1 MSEEYKNLTIKD
13 WALEDRPR
21 EKMIKRGINSL
32 SDAELLAIL
41 IKSGTKKENAVAI
54 AQRIL
59 LSANSNLN
67 ELGKYTLAD
76 FTSTKGI
83 GEAKGIT
90 IMAAL
95 ELGRRRKQAEALNRP
110 KIESSSDIIEIFQP
124 QLADLPHEE
133 FWVLFLNRANKV
145 IDQARITQGGVTGT
159 VFDIKLILKSAIE
172 KLALSIIVCH
182 NHPSGNPKPSE
193 QDIRITQK
201 LKEAS
206 QLFEITLLD
215 HIIITDS
222 ECYSFADSG
231 DL

>member
-1 MSEEYKNLTIKD
+1 MSEKYKNLTIKD

-41 IKSGTKKENAVAI
+41 IKSGTKNENAVAI

-67 ELGKYTLAD
+67 ELGKYSLTN

-83 GEAKGIT
+83 GEAKGLT

-95 ELGRRRKQAEALNRP
+95 ELGRRRKQTEALNRT
-110 KIESSSDIIEIFQP
+110 KIESSKDIIEIFQP

-145 IDQARITQGGVTGT
+145 IDQSRITQGGITGT
-159 VFDIKLILKSAIE
+159 IFDIKLILKSAIE
-172 KLALSIIVCH
+172 KLASSIIVCH

-193 QDIRITQK
+193 QDIKITQR

-206 QLFEITLLD
+206 QLFEISLLD

-231 DL
+231 ML

>member
-1 MSEEYKNLTIKD
+1 MSAEYKNLTIKD

-41 IKSGTKKENAVAI
+41 IKTGTKNENAVAI

-59 LSANSNLN
+59 LDVNNNLN
-67 ELGKYTLAD
+67 ELAKYNLTD
-76 FTSTKGI
+76 FTTTKGI

-95 ELGRRRKQAEALNRP
+95 ELGRRRKHTEALNRA
-110 KIESSSDIIEIFQP
+110 KIRSSNDIIEIFQP

-145 IDQARITQGGVTGT
+145 IDQARITQGGITGT

-172 KLALSIIVCH
+172 RLASSIIVCH

-193 QDIRITQK
+193 QDIRITNK

-206 QLFEITLLD
+206 LLFEISLLD
-215 HIIITDS
+215 HVIITDS
-222 ECYSFADSG
+222 ECYSFADNG
-231 DL
+231 NL

>member
-41 IKSGTKKENAVAI
+41 IKSGTKNENAVAI

-67 ELGKYTLAD
+67 ELGKYSLTD

-83 GEAKGIT
+83 GEAKGLT

-95 ELGRRRKQAEALNRP
+95 ELGRRRKQTEALNRT
-110 KIESSSDIIEIFQP
+110 KIESSKDIIEIFQP

-145 IDQARITQGGVTGT
+145 IDQSRITQGGITGT

-172 KLALSIIVCH
+172 KLASSIIVCH
-182 NHPSGNPKPSE
+182 NHPSGNSKPSE
-193 QDIRITQK
+193 QDIKITQR

-206 QLFEITLLD
+206 QLFEISLLD

-222 ECYSFADSG
+222 ECHSFADSG
-231 DL
+231 ML

>member
-1 MSEEYKNLTIKD
+1 MTAEYKNLTIKD

-21 EKMIKRGINSL
+21 EKMIKRGIGSL
-32 SDAELLAIL
+32 GDAELLAIL
-41 IKSGTKKENAVAI
+41 IKSGTKNENAVAI

-59 LSANSNLN
+59 LSANGNLN
-67 ELGKYTLAD
+67 ELGKFTLED

-95 ELGRRRKQAEALNRP
+95 ELGRRRKQAEALSRP
-110 KIESSSDIIEIFQP
+110 QIKESKDIIEIFQP
-124 QLADLPHEE
+124 LLSDLPHEE

-145 IDQARITQGGVTGT
+145 IYQTRITQGGVTGT
-159 VFDIKLILKSAIE
+159 IFDIKLIMKAAIE
-172 KLALSIIVCH
+172 KLASSIIICH

-193 QDIRITQK
+193 QDLRITQK
-201 LKEAS
+201 LKEAA
-206 QLFEITLLD
+206 QTFEISLLD

-222 ECYSFADSG
+222 VCYSFADNG
-231 DL
+231 NL

>member
-1 MSEEYKNLTIKD
+1 MEYKNLTIKD

-21 EKMIKRGINSL
+21 EKMIKRGIGSL

-41 IKSGTKKENAVAI
+41 INTGTKNESAVAI

-59 LSANSNLN
+59 TSANNNLN
-67 ELGKYTLAD
+67 ELGKRSLTD

-95 ELGRRRKQAEALNRP
+95 ELGRRRKQTEALSRP
-110 KIESSSDIIEIFQP
+110 KIQSSSDIIEIFQP

-133 FWVLFLNRANKV
+133 FWVLYLNRANKV
-145 IDQARITQGGVTGT
+145 IDQSRITQGGVTGT
-159 VFDIKLILKSAIE
+159 IFDIKLIMKSAIE
-172 KLALSIIVCH
+172 KLASSIIICH

-193 QDIRITQK
+193 QDIKITQK
-201 LKEAS
+201 LKEAA
-206 QLFEITLLD
+206 LVFEINLLD

-231 DL
+231 II

>member
-1 MSEEYKNLTIKD
+1 MSTEYKNLTIKD

-21 EKMIKRGINSL
+21 EKMVKKGVGSL

-41 IKSGTKKENAVAI
+41 IKSGTKNENAVAI

-67 ELGKYTLAD
+67 ELGKLSLSNL
-76 FTSTKGI
+76 TSNKGI
-83 GEAKGIT
+83 GKAKGVT

-95 ELGRRRKQAEALNRP
+95 ELGRRRKQSEALTRT
-110 KIESSSDIIEIFQP
+110 KIQSSNDIVQIFQS

-133 FWVLFLNRANKV
+133 FWVLFLNRGNKV
-145 IDQARITQGGVTGT
+145 IDQSRITQGGVTGT
-159 VFDIKLILKSAIE
+159 IFDIKLIMKAAIE
-172 KLALSIIVCH
+172 KLASSIIICH

-193 QDIRITQK
+193 QDIKITQK
-201 LKEAS
+201 LKEAAKV
-206 QLFEITLLD
+206 FEISLLD
-215 HIIITDS
+215 HIIVTDT

-231 DL
+231 NL

>member
-1 MSEEYKNLTIKD
+1 MSAEYKNLTIKD
-13 WALEDRPR
+13 WAIEDRPR
-21 EKMIKRGINSL
+21 EKMIKRGIGSL

-41 IKSGTKKENAVAI
+41 IKTGTKNDNAVAI

-67 ELGKYTLAD
+67 ELSKFTLTD

-95 ELGRRRKQAEALNRP
+95 ELGRRRKQSEALNRP
-110 KIESSSDIIEIFQP
+110 KIESSKDIIEIFQP

-133 FWVLFLNRANKV
+133 FWVLYLNRANKV

-159 VFDIKLILKSAIE
+159 IFDIKLILKSAIE
-172 KLALSIIVCH
+172 KLASSIIICH
-182 NHPSGNPKPSE
+182 NHPSGNQKPSE
-193 QDIRITQK
+193 QDIKITQK
-201 LKEAS
+201 LKEGA
-206 QLFEITLLD
+206 QVFEIALLD
-215 HIIITDS
+215 HIIVTDS
-222 ECYSFADSG
+222 ECYSFADNG
-231 DL
+231 IL

>member
-1 MSEEYKNLTIKD
+1 MSTEYKNLTIKD

-21 EKMIKRGINSL
+21 EKMVKKGVGSL

-41 IKSGTKKENAVAI
+41 IKSGTKNENAVAI

-67 ELGKYTLAD
+67 ELGKLSLSNL
-76 FTSTKGI
+76 TSNKGI
-83 GEAKGIT
+83 GKAKGVT

-95 ELGRRRKQAEALNRP
+95 ELGRRRKQSEALTRT
-110 KIESSSDIIEIFQP
+110 KIQSSNDIVQIFQS

-133 FWVLFLNRANKV
+133 FWVLFLNRGNKV
-145 IDQARITQGGVTGT
+145 IDQSRITQGGVTGT
-159 VFDIKLILKSAIE
+159 IFDIKLIMKAALE
-172 KLALSIIVCH
+172 KLASSIIICH

-193 QDIRITQK
+193 QDIKITQK
-201 LKEAS
+201 LKEAAKV
-206 QLFEITLLD
+206 FEISLLD
-215 HIIITDS
+215 HIIVTDT

-231 DL
+231 NL

>member
-1 MSEEYKNLTIKD
+1 MPAEYKNLTIKD

-21 EKMIKRGINSL
+21 EKMIKRGIGSL

-41 IKSGTKKENAVAI
+41 IKSGTKNENAVAI

-59 LSANSNLN
+59 LAANSNLN
-67 ELGKYTLAD
+67 ELGKFTLKD
-76 FTSTKGI
+76 FTLTKGI

-95 ELGRRRKQAEALNRP
+95 ELGRRRKQTEALNRP
-110 KIESSSDIIEIFQP
+110 KIESSNDIVEIFQP

-145 IDQARITQGGVTGT
+145 IDQSRITQGGVTGT
-159 VFDIKLILKSAIE
+159 IFDIKLIMKSAIE
-172 KLALSIIVCH
+172 KLASSIIICH

-193 QDIRITQK
+193 QDIKITLK
-201 LKEAS
+201 MKEAA
-206 QLFEITLLD
+206 QIFEIALLD
-215 HIIITDS
+215 HIIITES
-222 ECYSFADSG
+222 ECYSFADNG
-231 DL
+231 NL